1 MSFRV
6 CLTHSAQADLTEIF
20 RHIAFDLQSPQNA
33 TGQLKRLENAVSKL
47 DEMPERYR
55 IYNKEPWSSRNLR
68 VMPVDHY
75 LVFYIPNRGN
85 NTVTVIR
92 ILYGGREP
100 DRHLSSK

>member
-1 MSFRV
+1 MSFRI

-68 VMPVDHY
+68 VMPADHD

-92 ILYGGREP
+92 ILSGGREP